1 MHRSKRKIKGIELAD
16 ISKMSDEEIDTY
28 ANGIWDKFAKDHDQD
43 PGDRLTTEK
52 KKPYQPYQVIFKG
65 SSLTGES
72 NGIENFKTAYES
84 ISTLRDKGRV
94 KCYTRWC
101 RACTLYHLKL
111 ESDVIGHVLKI
122 SFPNVIALAKSTE
135 IDWTW
140 ERPES
145 DWAKKTGDPVKAY
158 QSLVERNS
166 KPVFYVRLESEDYI
180 NMLLGGQG

>member
-1 MHRSKRKIKGIELAD
+1 MHSSKREIKAVELAD

-28 ANGIWDKFAKDHDQD
+28 ANGIWDKFAKDHAQD
-43 PGDRLTTEK
+43 PGEKLTTEK

-65 SSLTGES
+65 SSLIGES
-72 NGIENFKTAYES
+72 NGIENFKTAYEL

-111 ESDVIGHVLKI
+111 ENDVIGHVLKI

-166 KPVFYVRLESEDYI
+166 KPVFYVRLESEEYI